1 MPLELDSKERKTENT
16 FNFHLIFHY
25 NMLVF
30 FDGKEGS
37 KKFQM
42 NFLSL
47 SKKWSK

>member
-25 NMLVF
+25 NMLVL